1 MVSIERECE
10 RTYSFDADATIK
22 SVIEEALNYVGC
34 PYECAVNVLLT
45 DDTNIREM
53 NREHRGIDKA
63 TDVLSFP
70 MLDYETPAD
79 FSFVEEEPDIYADP
93 ENGDLVLGD
102 IVISL
107 DRAEAQAKEYNH
119 SVRRELAF
127 LVAHSMLH
135 LCGYDH
141 IDDAERLV
149 MEQKQEEILGRL
161 GITRDSE

>member
-10 RTYSFDADATIK
+10 RTYSFDADATITA
-22 SVIEEALNYVGC
+22 VVEEALQYVGC

-45 DDTNIREM
+45 DDANIREM
-53 NREHRGIDKA
+53 NREHRNIDKA

-70 MLDYETPAD
+70 MLEYVTPAD
-79 FSFVEEEPDIYADP
+79 FSMVEEEPDIYADP
-93 ENGDLVLGD
+93 ETGDLVLGD

-107 DRAEAQAKEYNH
+107 ERAEAQAAEYNH

-141 IDDAERLV
+141 MDDAERLV

>member
-10 RTYSFDADATIK
+10 RKYSFDADAVIK
-22 SVIEEALNYVGC
+22 DVVAEALKYVDC
-34 PYECAVNVLLT
+34 PYECSVNVLLT
-45 DDTNIREM
+45 DDASIREM

-70 MLDYETPAD
+70 MLSYETPAD

-93 ENGDLVLGD
+93 ETGDLVLGD

-107 DRAEAQAKEYNH
+107 ERAEAQAEEYNH

-141 IDDAERLV
+141 MDDAERLV
-149 MEQKQEEILGRL
+149 MEQKQEEILARL

>member
-1 MVSIERECE
+1 
-10 RTYSFDADATIK
+10 
-22 SVIEEALNYVGC
+22 
-34 PYECAVNVLLT
+34 
-45 DDTNIREM
+45 
-53 NREHRGIDKA
+53 
-63 TDVLSFP
+63 

-93 ENGDLVLGD
+93 ETGDLVLGD

-107 DRAEAQAKEYNH
+107 ERAEEQAKEYNH